1 VTDVAAARGSVT
13 LTTSDVV
20 NVADPSGR
28 PRRVPPVELRQLE
41 YFAAVARHGGFT
53 RAADA
58 LWITQPALSQQI
70 RRLEAEVG
78 VALLRRTPRG
88 AELTP
93 AGEDLLPHAEAV
105 LREIARAREQ
115 LDLHAGV
122 TRGRVRVAATTVD
135 APRLPAALAAF
146 HAAHPGLQVALRHAP
161 AADVAGL
168 VQSGQVDLAVAGL
181 AGAPPPG
188 VVAEPLAD
196 EPMRAML
203 EAGDPL
209 ATARPLRLD
218 ELSGRPFILA
228 EPGSGLREAVMAAC
242 QRAGFSPVP
251 LFEVSDPAT
260 VRHLVGAGLGVS
272 VAPAAWFEPGAAE
285 VTGAPLADPELRHRV
300 TLLAPAAGRPA
311 AAELLAG
318 ALRDAFEDLV

>member
-1 VTDVAAARGSVT
+1 
-13 LTTSDVV
+13 
-20 NVADPSGR
+20 
-28 PRRVPPVELRQLE
+28 VELRQLE

-93 AGEDLLPHAEAV
+93 AGEDLLVHAEAV
-105 LREIARAREQ
+105 LAEVGRAREE
-115 LDLHAGV
+115 LDRHAGV
-122 TRGRVRVAATTVD
+122 TRGRVRVAATTID
-135 APRLPAALAAF
+135 APRVPAALAAF
-146 HAAHPGLQVALRHAP
+146 HAAHPGLQVALRHVP
-161 AADVAGL
+161 AADVAAL
-168 VQSGQVDLAVAGL
+168 VQAAQVDVAVAGP
-181 AGAPPPG
+181 AGPLPPG

-209 ATARPLRLD
+209 ADAGRALALD

-272 VAPAAWFEPGAAE
+272 VAPVSWFAAAGPAVSA
-285 VTGAPLADPELRHRV
+285 APLLDPELRHRV
-300 TLLAPAAGRPA
+300 SLLTPSAGRSQ